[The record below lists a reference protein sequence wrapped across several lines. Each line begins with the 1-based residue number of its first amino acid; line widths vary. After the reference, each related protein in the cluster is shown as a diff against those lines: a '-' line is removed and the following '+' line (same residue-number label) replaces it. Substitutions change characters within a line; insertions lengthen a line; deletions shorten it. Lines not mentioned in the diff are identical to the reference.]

1 MKAVQSI
8 GIFGAISSA
17 TVSTLNAIERG
28 AVAVSI
34 SANSAVTAA
43 TWANEEIEALRED
56 RAIRRDATRE
66 IWKTKYILEAS
77 AEVAQVHAEA
87 KKLMANAD
95 PEVKAIYDAMVAK
108 HLK

>member
-8 GIFGAISSA
+8 GIFGAISST
-17 TVSTLNAIERG
+17 TVSTL
-28 AVAVSI
+28 
-34 SANSAVTAA
+34 SAVEAA
-43 TWANEEIEALRED
+43 AHTLNQATSWAHEEVEALRQD
-56 RAIRRDATRE
+56 RALKRDVQRDLFR
-66 IWKTKYILEAS
+66 TKYVLEAS